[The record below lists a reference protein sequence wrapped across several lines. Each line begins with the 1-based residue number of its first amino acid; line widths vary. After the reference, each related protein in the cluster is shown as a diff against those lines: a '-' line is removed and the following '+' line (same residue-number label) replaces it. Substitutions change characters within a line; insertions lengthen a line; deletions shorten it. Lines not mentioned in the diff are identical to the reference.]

1 MTPERRKDELI
12 QGLSNT
18 GNDEVYV
25 SINKVAE
32 VLGIEATV
40 KMIVPGTLTET
51 QEAVQIKRVEGVRT
65 VTKSLRNGLA
75 EFNREE
81 LLKALQKHK
90 FEDQPAPEPED
101 QF

>member
-1 MTPERRKDELI
+1 MTPERRKEELL
-12 QGLSNT
+12 QGLTNT
-18 GNDEVYV
+18 GSEVVYIA
-25 SINKVAE
+25 INQIAE

-40 KMIVPGTLTET
+40 NLATPGTLTET
-51 QEAVQIKRVEGVRT
+51 QEATQVKRVEGVRT
-65 VTKSLRNGLA
+65 VTKMIRNGVA

-90 FEDQPAPEPED
+90 FEDQPDPED